1 MGDKITELPSET
13 TLAAGDLLVVV
24 DNPGG
29 TPITKKI
36 TFGNLVT
43 QVIDNITSGGTGK
56 TITVTAVDPTT
67 GNPVTMEFEGGVL
80 KV

>member
-1 MGDKITELPSET
+1 MPEITALPSET
-13 TLAAGDLLVVV
+13 ALEAGDLLVVV

-29 TPITKKI
+29 TPVTKKI
-36 TFGNLVT
+36 TFSNLVA

-56 TITVTAVDPTT
+56 TITVSAVDPTT
-67 GNPVTMEFEGGVL
+67 GNPVTLEFEGGVL